1 MSTHSHNLIQVSHRL
16 LGSTTLYDSI
26 SAKNHLRICLE
37 WIIHSCSRQFYTK
50 KLKKQDICLSS
61 QEEWMPTTTDVY
73 VLFKEL
79 SMGCCHRISD
89 SALLLLLI
97 HSLCLLLLCF
107 FPLSLFHRLCI
118 PTRTLSEHQAVGCS
132 IFSLNLALVLS
143 SSNHFAPVK
152 QSNSQTVR
160 QSDGMKIER
169 TLFSLPFLALFLLF
183 LPPSSSSSSSVN
195 SNHVRHLHY
204 LTPSSKSPSTKFH
217 HHYHDNKRQHDHES
231 LSLLTP
237 ASLTSLCPSICSC
250 KWKGGK
256 KTVSCINSGLH
267 DLPSGIEVDTQVI
280 HLNDNDLSEAVLSAS
295 IFAEYGLTSL
305 QKIYLSR

>member
-1 MSTHSHNLIQVSHRL
+1 MNESFTL
-16 LGSTTLYDSI
+16 LLDKSI
-26 SAKNHLRICLE
+26 LKNWRNRTFPCH
-37 WIIHSCSRQFYTK
+37 
-50 KLKKQDICLSS
+50 LKKNECPQELS
-61 QEEWMPTTTDVY
+61 DVY

-79 SMGCCHRISD
+79 SMGCCHRILD
-89 SALLLLLI
+89 SALLLI
-97 HSLCLLLLCF
+97 HSLYLLLLCF

-152 QSNSQTVR
+152 QSDR
-160 QSDGMKIER
+160 MKIER
-169 TLFSLPFLALFLLF
+169 TLFSIPFLALFLLF

-195 SNHVRHLHY
+195 SNHVRHIHY
-204 LTPSSKSPSTKFH
+204 LTPSSKSPSTQFH
-217 HHYHDNKRQHDHES
+217 HHYHDNKRQHHHES

-280 HLNDNDLSEAVLSAS
+280 HLNDNDFSEAVLSAS